1 MEFLE
6 LYYQSSFVVKAVI
19 VMLLVLQFLVISIFI
34 VKFIQLFLIYFK
46 LKKDKKIILNAKTI
60 SDINL
65 DDKSIIS
72 AFVKDILDE
81 INLSANKNQALIDR
95 VNLRLESKA
104 SYFIQG
110 LKYGTN
116 LLASFGALTPFVGLF
131 GTVWGIMGSFESI
144 KNANN
149 TSLEYIAPHI
159 SEALFAT
166 ALGLFVAI
174 PSVFL
179 YNFFSKKIIS
189 ISTELEL
196 ILNHLIVIISRD
208 INETK

>member
-81 INLSANKNQALIDR
+81 INLSVNKNQALIDR

-110 LKYGTN
+110 LKYGIN
-116 LLASFGALTPFVGLF
+116 LLASFGALSPFVGLF

-179 YNFFSKKIIS
+179 YNFFSKKITS

-196 ILNHLIVIISRD
+196 ILNHLIVIVSRD

>member
-72 AFVKDILDE
+72 AFIKDILDE
-81 INLSANKNQALIDR
+81 INLSVNKNQALIDR

-110 LKYGTN
+110 LKYGIN
-116 LLASFGALTPFVGLF
+116 LLASFGALAPFVGLF

-179 YNFFSKKIIS
+179 YNFFSKKITS

-196 ILNHLIVIISRD
+196 ILNHLIVIVSRD

>member
-65 DDKSIIS
+65 DNKSIIS

-81 INLSANKNQALIDR
+81 INLSVNKNQALIDR

-110 LKYGTN
+110 LKYGIN

>member
-196 ILNHLIVIISRD
+196 ILNHLIVIVSRD

>member
-60 SDINL
+60 GDINL

-81 INLSANKNQALIDR
+81 INLSVNKNQALIDR

-179 YNFFSKKIIS
+179 YNFFSKKITS

-196 ILNHLIVIISRD
+196 ILNHLIVIVSRD

>member
-81 INLSANKNQALIDR
+81 INLSVNKNQALIDR

-110 LKYGTN
+110 LKYGIN

-179 YNFFSKKIIS
+179 YNFFSKKITS

-196 ILNHLIVIISRD
+196 ILNHLIVIVSRD

>member
-81 INLSANKNQALIDR
+81 INLSVNKNQALIDR

-179 YNFFSKKIIS
+179 YNFFSKKITS

-196 ILNHLIVIISRD
+196 ILNHLIVIVSRD

>member
-81 INLSANKNQALIDR
+81 INLSVNKNQALIDR

-110 LKYGTN
+110 LKYGIN

-196 ILNHLIVIISRD
+196 ILNHLIVIVSRD

>member
-81 INLSANKNQALIDR
+81 INLSVNKNQTLIDR

-110 LKYGTN
+110 LKYGIN

-179 YNFFSKKIIS
+179 YNFFSKKITS

-196 ILNHLIVIISRD
+196 ILNHLIVIVSRD

>member
-46 LKKDKKIILNAKTI
+46 LKKDKKIILNTKTI

-72 AFVKDILDE
+72 AFIKDILDE
-81 INLSANKNQALIDR
+81 INLSVNKNQALIDR

-110 LKYGTN
+110 LKYGIN

-196 ILNHLIVIISRD
+196 ILNHLIVIVSRD

>member
-81 INLSANKNQALIDR
+81 INLSVNKNQALIDR

>member
-19 VMLLVLQFLVISIFI
+19 VTLLVLQFLVISIFI

-81 INLSANKNQALIDR
+81 INLSVNKNQALIDR

-110 LKYGTN
+110 LKYGIN

-179 YNFFSKKIIS
+179 YNFFSKKITS

-196 ILNHLIVIISRD
+196 ILNHLIVIVSRD